1 MAYIDYYKILGVS
14 KEATAQEIKKAYR
27 KMAKKY
33 HPDLNKDDARAKEH
47 FQAIN
52 EANEVLSDPDKRKK
66 YDEYGENWRHAEEY
80 EAQRRQYE
88 SRTKSG
94 EDAFGGYSFGGFGRG
109 GAFSDFFEEL
119 FGKNF
124 SDNRTRRS
132 GANIRGGDYRST
144 LSLPLRDTLTTH
156 KEIIEIEGK
165 KIRITIPAGIA
176 DGQSIRLKGFGGE
189 SPVGGAKGDLYITF
203 AIVPDPRFTRTGN
216 DLHTTATIDMYLA
229 MLGGETIIPTLEG
242 EAKIAIK
249 PGTQPDSKLRLRGK
263 GLPQYKNEDL
273 RGDIIVTIKVQL
285 PTLNEQQIELLQ
297 RIRNMG

>member
-14 KEATAQEIKKAYR
+14 KDASADDIKKAYR

-33 HPDLNKDDARAKEH
+33 HPDLNKDDERAKEH

-52 EANEVLSDPDKRKK
+52 EANEVLSDPEKRKK

-80 EAQRRQYE
+80 EAQRRQYY
-88 SRTKSG
+88 SRTNRG

-132 GANIRGGDYRST
+132 GANIRGGEYRST
-144 LSLPLRDTLTTH
+144 VSLPLRDTLTTH

-165 KIRITIPAGIA
+165 KIRITIPA
-176 DGQSIRLKGFGGE
+176 
-189 SPVGGAKGDLYITF
+189 
-203 AIVPDPRFTRTGN
+203 
-216 DLHTTATIDMYLA
+216 
-229 MLGGETIIPTLEG
+229 
-242 EAKIAIK
+242 
-249 PGTQPDSKLRLRGK
+249 SK
-263 GLPQYKNEDL
+263 
-273 RGDIIVTIKVQL
+273 
-285 PTLNEQQIELLQ
+285 
-297 RIRNMG
+297 